1 MPEAGDLG
9 FRRMSRDDYDDL
21 QRWLSTPHVRL
32 WWGDPLDA
40 EGVEKEFG
48 PCVDGVDPTLVFVIT
63 LAGRP
68 IGMVQT
74 YLLSD
79 TPDYETDVGVPDAA
93 GVDLFIG
100 EPDLIGM
107 GLGKAIV
114 RRFVADI
121 GWRAFPEAKRYMAGP
136 SAKNLRSRR
145 TFEAAGFVFVRQV
158 DVAGEPDPEAIMVL
172 ERRSIP

>member
-1 MPEAGDLG
+1 MCQTGSTRHSCSSSLSPAA
-9 FRRMSRDDYDDL
+9 RSAWSR
-21 QRWLSTPHVRL
+21 PIC
-32 WWGDPLDA
+32 
-40 EGVEKEFG
+40 F
-48 PCVDGVDPTLVFVIT
+48 PTLPT
-63 LAGRP
+63 
-68 IGMVQT
+68 T
-74 YLLSD
+74 K
-79 TPDYETDVGVPDAA
+79 TDVGVPDAA

-121 GWRAFPEAKRYMAGP
+121 GWRAFPETKRYMAGP